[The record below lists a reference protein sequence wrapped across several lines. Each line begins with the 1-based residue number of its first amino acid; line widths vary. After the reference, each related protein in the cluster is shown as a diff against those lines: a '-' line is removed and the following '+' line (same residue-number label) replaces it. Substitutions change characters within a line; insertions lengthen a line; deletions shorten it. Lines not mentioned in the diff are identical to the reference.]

1 MGDLGGCGLRSKGLK
16 DRIKQLLGRLPLT
29 AEIMQMVRP
38 VSGELPCGYRL
49 DRVEEMI
56 PEWIDSVT
64 EARQNADPLRRRKV
78 LIVASLRWWLEYC
91 TAMGLLLVG
100 LGHDVDI
107 AYLPYRTWW
116 EDFDSFDLR
125 RHRFYLRR
133 TFAKLSKV
141 LGFHDITASPRLGLS
156 NVLAKSVEEQSRTD
170 VQYTL
175 QRENINLD
183 DECKDRSLYHLRL
196 QRNGLAACAALDLL
210 AGDRY
215 DVVIIPNGSILEFG
229 IFYRVAQHLGVPSVT
244 IEFGEQRERMWLAQN
259 DEVMR
264 LDTSALWES
273 KGGYPLGDVELEQLK
288 TLYEARRGG
297 KIWENFAR
305 QWQSGENKGA
315 AEARL
320 QLGLD
325 PEKPLAL
332 LCTNV
337 VGDSLA
343 LGRQVFTAGMAD
355 WLAKTVRH
363 FAQRPEF
370 QIVVRVHPGELLGA
384 GHPSVDIIRSAVPE
398 MPPHV
403 IVIPPE
409 SKINTYDLIESA
421 HLGLVYTT
429 TVGMEM
435 SMSGIPVVVSGRTHY
450 RGKGFTFDPETL
462 PEYLANIDQLLRR
475 PLGEKIPQDQIQL
488 AWNYAYRFFF
498 EYPFPF
504 PWHLITFWEDIEAR
518 TLRSIFSDSIDH
530 YASTIDALLGKP
542 IFWGKEYDKGG
553 VQS

>member
-1 MGDLGGCGLRSKGLK
+1 LKERGLK
-16 DRIKQLLGRLPLT
+16 DRFKQALGKLPLT
-29 AEIMQMVRP
+29 AEIVQMIRP

-49 DRVEEMI
+49 DRMQAMI
-56 PEWIDSVT
+56 PEWVFDVT
-64 EARQNADPLRRRKV
+64 GVRQKADPFRPRKV
-78 LIVASLRWWLEYC
+78 LIIASLRWWLEYC
-91 TAMGLLLVG
+91 TALGLLLAG

-116 EDFDSFDLR
+116 ESFDNFDLR
-125 RHRFYLRR
+125 RHRFYMRR
-133 TFAKLSKV
+133 TLNPLSRV
-141 LGFHDITASPRLGLS
+141 LGLRDVHGSPNWSLS
-156 NVLAKSVEEQSRTD
+156 NVLAKAVEEQSRTD

-175 QRENINLD
+175 QREVLNLD
-183 DECKDRSLYHLRL
+183 DECEDRNLYHLRL
-196 QRNGLAACAALDLL
+196 HRNTVAANAALDML

-229 IFYRVAQHLGVPSVT
+229 VFYRVAQHLGVPTVT

-264 LDTSALWES
+264 LDTSALWDA
-273 KGGYPLGDVELEQLK
+273 KGGFPLTETESEQLK

-297 KIWENFAR
+297 RLWANFAR
-305 QWQSGENKGA
+305 QWQSGESKGA
-315 AEARL
+315 AEARS

-325 PEKPLAL
+325 PTRPLAL

-370 QIVVRVHPGELLGA
+370 QIAVRVHPGELLGA
-384 GHPSVDIIRSAVPE
+384 GHPSVDIVRSVVPE

-403 IVIPPE
+403 VVIPPE
-409 SKINTYDLIESA
+409 SKINTYDLIELA
-421 HLGLVYTT
+421 HIGLVYTT
-429 TVGMEM
+429 TVGLEM
-435 SMSGIPVVVSGRTHY
+435 SMSGVPVVVSGRTHY
-450 RGKGFTFDPETL
+450 RAKGFTFDPETL
-462 PEYLANIDQLLRR
+462 PEYLATVDQLLRR
-475 PLGEKIPQDQIQL
+475 PLGERIPQEQVQL

-518 TLRSIFSDSIDH
+518 PLKSIFSDSVDQ

-542 IFWGKEYDKGG
+542 ISWRRGVDEGG
-553 VQS
+553 GLS

>member
-1 MGDLGGCGLRSKGLK
+1 LRQRRLK
-16 DRIKQLLGRLPLT
+16 DQLKQALGLLPLT
-29 AEIMQMVRP
+29 AEIIQVIRP
-38 VSGELPCGYRL
+38 VSGELACGYRL
-49 DRVEEMI
+49 DRMEEAIPDWVSTVEDI
-56 PEWIDSVT
+56 
-64 EARQNADPLRRRKV
+64 RQKADPIRPKKV
-78 LIVASLRWWLEYC
+78 LILASLRWWLEYC
-91 TAMGLLLVG
+91 TALGLLLSG
-100 LGHDVDI
+100 LGHDVDM

-116 EDFDSFDLR
+116 EGVDNFDLR
-125 RHRFYLRR
+125 RHRYYLRR
-133 TFAKLSKV
+133 TLAPLKRVMGFRDIHSSPNWSLS
-141 LGFHDITASPRLGLS
+141 S
-156 NVLAKSVEEQSRTD
+156 VLAKSVEEQSRTD

-175 QRENINLD
+175 QREVLNLD
-183 DECKDRSLYHLRL
+183 DESEDSSLYHLRL
-196 QRNGLAACAALDLL
+196 KRNNLAANAALDLL

-229 IFYRVAQHLGVPSVT
+229 VFYRIAQHLGVPTVT
-244 IEFGEQRERMWLAQN
+244 IEFGEQKERMWLAQN

-264 LDTSALWES
+264 LDTSALWDV
-273 KGGYPLGDVELEQLK
+273 KGGFPLTEPELENLK

-297 KIWENFAR
+297 RLWANFAR
-305 QWQSGENKGA
+305 QWQSSESAGA
-315 AEARL
+315 AEARS

-343 LGRQVFTAGMAD
+343 LGRQVFTSGMAD

-384 GHPSVDIIRSAVPE
+384 GHPSAEIVRSVVPE

-403 IVIPPE
+403 MVIPPE
-409 SKINTYDLIESA
+409 SKINTYDLIELA
-421 HLGLVYTT
+421 HVGLVYTT

-435 SMSGIPVVVSGRTHY
+435 SMSGVPVIVSGRTHY
-450 RGKGFTFDPETL
+450 RGKGFTYDPETL
-462 PEYLANIDQLLRR
+462 SEYLSTVDQLLRR
-475 PLGEKIPQDQIQL
+475 PMGEKIPREQIEL

-518 TLRSIFSDSIDH
+518 TLKSTLLESVDR
-530 YASTIDALLGKP
+530 YASTIDALLGMP
-542 IFWGKEYDKGG
+542 ILWGKDYEKGG
-553 VQS
+553 VLS

>member
-1 MGDLGGCGLRSKGLK
+1 MRQERVKDQLKQALGK
-16 DRIKQLLGRLPLT
+16 LPLV
-29 AEIMQMVRP
+29 AEIVQMIKP
-38 VSGELPCGYRL
+38 VVGELACGYRL
-49 DRVEEMI
+49 DRMEKSI
-56 PEWIDSVT
+56 PEWVSTVV
-64 EARQNADPLRRRKV
+64 EMRQSADPFRPRKV
-78 LIVASLRWWLEYC
+78 LILASLRWWLEYC
-91 TAMGLLLVG
+91 TALGLLLAG

-116 EDFDSFDLR
+116 ETVNNFDLR
-125 RHRFYLRR
+125 RHRLYLRR
-133 TFAKLSKV
+133 TLAPLNKV
-141 LGFHDITASPRLGLS
+141 LGFYDITPSPNWSLS
-156 NVLAKSVEEQSRTD
+156 SVLAKSVEEQSRTD

-175 QRENINLD
+175 QREVLNLD
-183 DECKDRSLYHLRL
+183 DEGEDQNLYHLRV
-196 QRNGLAACAALDLL
+196 QRNSLAANAALDLL

-215 DVVIIPNGSILEFG
+215 DVVILPNGSILEFG
-229 IFYRVAQHLGVPSVT
+229 VFYRVAQHLGVSTVT

-264 LDTSALWES
+264 LDTSSLWDV
-273 KGGYPLGDVELEQLK
+273 KGGFPLTEHELENLK

-297 KIWENFAR
+297 KLWANFAR
-305 QWQSGENKGA
+305 QWQSGESTGA
-315 AEARL
+315 VEARS

-325 PEKPLAL
+325 PKKPMAL

-343 LGRQVFTAGMAD
+343 LGRQVFTSGMAD

-384 GHPSVDIIRSAVPE
+384 GHPSVDIVRSAVPE

-409 SKINTYDLIESA
+409 SKINTYDLIEMA
-421 HLGLVYTT
+421 HIGLVYTT

-450 RGKGFTFDPETL
+450 RDKGFTYDPETL
-462 PEYLANIDQLLRR
+462 SEYLTTVDQLLRR
-475 PLGEKIPQDQIQL
+475 PLGERIPQQQVEL

-498 EYPFPF
+498 EYPFSF
-504 PWHLITFWEDIEAR
+504 PWHLVTFWEDIEAR
-518 TLRSIFSDSIDH
+518 PLKFIFSDSIDR
-530 YASTIDALLGKP
+530 YASTIDALLGMP
-542 IFWGKEYDKGG
+542 ISWGKEYDKGG
-553 VQS
+553 LVS